1 MVLID
6 SSCWIEAL
14 RRHGNVQIREEVHQ
28 LILKGEAGWCDLI
41 RVELWVGA
49 RGLEERKTLRAFEA
63 DLITFPLD
71 QQVWS
76 KACQLAEKSR
86 DAGKTIPATDLIIAA
101 CAWRHRVP
109 LKHHDAH
116 LTFLLEL
123 ISKDEM

>member
-6 SSCWIEAL
+6 SSWWIEAL
-14 RRHGNVQIREEVHQ
+14 RRHGNSQIREEVRE

-49 RGLEERKTLRAFEA
+49 RGTEDRKTLHELEA

-71 QQVWS
+71 HQVWS
-76 KACQLAEKSR
+76 KACLLAEKSR
-86 DAGKTIPATDLIIAA
+86 AAGKTIPATDLVIAA

-116 LTFLLEL
+116 LTFLLGL
-123 ISKDEM
+123 IPS